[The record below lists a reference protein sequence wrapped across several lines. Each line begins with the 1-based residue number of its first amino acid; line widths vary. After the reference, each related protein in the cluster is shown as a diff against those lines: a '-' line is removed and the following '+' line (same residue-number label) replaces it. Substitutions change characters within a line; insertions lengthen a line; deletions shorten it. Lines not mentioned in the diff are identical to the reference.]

1 MKIKQCPVNLGICYM
16 IYGLGCPCMGQVEAV
31 NPVNQLWIMTKAGHR
46 KNIKLSWKK
55 FQLIYLWF

>member
-31 NPVNQLWIMTKAGHR
+31 NPVNQL
-46 KNIKLSWKK
+46 
-55 FQLIYLWF
+55 